1 MVFNIMRISSVMVI
15 LTMLFNNVPLY
26 AGGGQEGKKDSNGL
40 RQTDYDKNGWAY
52 VNGKWIA
59 NPKGGVVYKAHEAD
73 YIDNTVNEN
82 INIEYIGEYDIN
94 GLKPENYDVN
104 GWALKDGKW
113 VASPS
118 GAVYIYADEII
129 EQENGNQEKTKM
141 STAKK
146 VLIGIGAVALAA
158 AAVYAGYKGYQY
170 IKTNNAVN
178 SIPQTASVP
187 AVPSQPIN
195 NKIEGLRRE
204 NYVAS
209 QLNKQYPENKG
220 YKVLS
225 EVYLRDKNGTI
236 VKDPVTNE
244 GRRVDFMVTRN
255 GSVVNSIE
263 VTSQTAPK
271 DMQLAKEMRIR
282 EIGGNFVRNNEG
294 DLIQLPTKLE
304 TIVERLE

>member
-40 RQTDYDKNGWAY
+40 RQADYDKNGWALKD
-52 VNGKWIA
+52 GKWVK
-59 NPKGGVVYKAHEAD
+59 NPKGEVVYKAHEAD
-73 YIDNTVNEN
+73 YIDDTVNEN

-94 GLKPENYDVN
+94 GLKPEDYDVN
-104 GWALKDGKW
+104 GWGFKDGNW

-129 EQENGNQEKTKM
+129 EQENDDKEKPKM
-141 STAKK
+141 STTKK

-158 AAVYAGYKGYQY
+158 AAFYAGYKGYQY

-178 SIPQTASVP
+178 SIPQKTSAPTPS
-187 AVPSQPIN
+187 SQPIN

-204 NYVAS
+204 NQVAS
-209 QLNKQYPENKG
+209 QLSKQYPENKG
-220 YKVLS
+220 YTVLS

-244 GRRVDFMVTRN
+244 GRRVDFMVAQN
-255 GSVVNSIE
+255 GKVLNSIE
-263 VTSQTAPK
+263 VTSQTASK

-282 EIGGNFVRNNEG
+282 EIGGNFVRDNEG
-294 DLIQLPTKLE
+294 NLIQLPTKLE
-304 TIVERLE
+304 TKVERLE